1 LVGCQNCGYAHL
13 SAIEEDDQYGPWS
26 RLDRND
32 NQYLKLKNKDE
43 PSFDVV
49 VAMAGW
55 GGGGGR
61 IYLGSPKANKMFSID
76 AIERNTTDG
85 SLSAV
90 ISENFAA
97 EDGNN
102 LLMGD
107 KEGDRF
113 GSSISTD
120 KPGNSVVVG
129 SERGRYVRAMMNLQ
143 KDDNNKTAL

>member
-1 LVGCQNCGYAHL
+1 
-13 SAIEEDDQYGPWS
+13 
-26 RLDRND
+26 
-32 NQYLKLKNKDE
+32 
-43 PSFDVV
+43 
-49 VAMAGW
+49 
-55 GGGGGR
+55 
-61 IYLGSPKANKMFSID
+61 MFSID

-129 SERGRYVRAMMNLQ
+129 SERGGYVRTMMNLQ